1 VTSTPR
7 VKRHQ
12 RRRRAGFVP
21 LPPGIWVRPE
31 VVEMVLENAGV
42 PEGCRDRDTIVA
54 AFELD
59 FARLVRSDP
68 PE

>member
-1 VTSTPR
+1 MTSTPR

-21 LPPGIWVRPE
+21 LPSGIWVRPE
-31 VVEMVLENAGV
+31 VIDMVLENAGV
-42 PEGCRDRDTIVA
+42 PEGRRDGDTVRA